1 MASKR
6 LSHRSLVCNYQDSI
20 RKSVKLDQVTRQLVK
35 RKAIQKHVGKAI
47 VKSNDWD
54 LFIAVLRDT
63 NENVFLAF
71 LETLESTAENVEA
84 HRKLLQLLGGEG
96 GLGQYNIKLP
106 ASAAATTVARVA
118 QKAKLIRQDCEIGG
132 GKEAL
137 FESDVVETQ
146 LQHGSHVDI
155 LSPQTSQL
163 PETATVSE
171 TRSHSPG
178 ICTVTQLSMDNKVSS
193 INRLN
198 LEGDAHIVQETPLD
212 NELDSE
218 CVSETE
224 LQQPAVQRSPQGE
237 LTDYERV
244 PKPPSFPP
252 TTTRSVKPPLFVGP
266 IESETFTHRGG
277 VFYSPVH
284 GITVSIPEKAI
295 PSHVSNFKLEVGVCL
310 HGPFNFPSD
319 DLEICSPVVSL
330 SCEPSFQFVSDVIV
344 EIPHCA
350 IIESES
356 DYDDLFVLRA
366 ADSECSPYWNFHE
379 ELESELS
386 DYYVT
391 VKVQHFSKITLV
403 SQRRK
408 QKGKVKIRKKQ
419 NKAKQLKGQHSLDS
433 SIKYVRQSSLESST
447 SDPGSSDARKRTYS
461 SPASSSGP
469 GSKDDMLSTTLNEFT
484 IVCCTPQNRSFPSW
498 KVAFVISYSHPTGW
512 MVSIPTIFML
522 EAWEELISL
531 DGLFTQYNQIICT

>member
-1 MASKR
+1 MASKG

-20 RKSVKLDQVTRQLVK
+20 RKSVKLDQVIRQLVK
-35 RKAIQKHVGKAI
+35 RKAIQKQVGKAI
-47 VKSNDWD
+47 VKANDWD
-54 LFIAVLRDT
+54 LFIGVLRDT
-63 NENVFLAF
+63 TENVFLAF

-118 QKAKLIRQDCEIGG
+118 QKAKLIRQDREVGG
-132 GKEAL
+132 GKEDL

-178 ICTVTQLSMDNKVSS
+178 ICTVTQSSMDNKVSS
-193 INRLN
+193 NRLN
-198 LEGDAHIVQETPLD
+198 LEGDAHVVPLPQQEKSLD
-212 NELDSE
+212 NELVSE

-224 LQQPAVQRSPQGE
+224 LQRSPQGE
-237 LTDYERV
+237 LTDYEGV

-330 SCEPSFQFVSDVIV
+330 GCEPSFQFVSDVMV

-366 ADSECSPYWNFHE
+366 ADSECFPYWNFRE
-379 ELESELS
+379 VLESELS
-386 DYYVT
+386 DYYVA
-391 VKVQHFSKITLV
+391 VKVQHFSKVTLV

-433 SIKYVRQSSLESST
+433 SIKYVRQSSLESTT
-447 SDPGSSDARKRTYS
+447 SDPGSSGARKRTYS

-484 IVCCTPQNRSFPSW
+484 IVCCTPQDRSFPSW

-522 EAWEELISL
+522 ETWEELISL
-531 DGLFTQYNQIICT
+531 DGLLTQYNQIICT